1 MSMAKKV
8 SELENEVRQLQNA
21 DRSNRSEVSKDC
33 VFIQILVS
41 SCIENKFF
49 KHIYQTISRLLSINE
64 ELKSALH
71 FQEASTPAITDDVG
85 TDFTTNRS
93 HES

>member
-33 VFIQILVS
+33 VFILILVS
-41 SCIENKFF
+41 TNKIWQLIFET
-49 KHIYQTISRLLSINE
+49 YLLDN
-64 ELKSALH
+64 
-71 FQEASTPAITDDVG
+71 
-85 TDFTTNRS
+85 
-93 HES
+93 